1 MDMNAQLN
9 IDQLAEI
16 FNINIPNTE
25 QIKKNE
31 FLFTKYQ
38 TYPKFAPLLLEICC
52 DLKKKYSNEVE
63 LNAAIQLKNF
73 INSNWKFIN
82 NESYN
87 KNLVFDDE
95 KIIIINDDD
104 KNYIRNNIIDAVI
117 YIIGIENAKI
127 LKQLNQCIKKILK
140 FDFENLWHEDY
151 MKKVINCF
159 ISNNEKQ
166 TYAGIILFHQLSKLY
181 EYEDSEKQ
189 SIYNSYFEQV
199 NPHFLN
205 FISQCNDLNNNIQ
218 AQFIYKILKIFF
230 KSFQGDITPLFLKDE
245 NYEKWSN
252 IIINVMKTPI
262 SNENVKNKKNVFWK
276 LRKICF
282 QIITRIY
289 QKFSNI
295 ENKDINSFK
304 KSLIEKYLPQYFE
317 IIKTIYENCD
327 NNKNYIDDDCLTYIY
342 NFLSNMISKKN
353 LDNQVIQL
361 FINNNKLKEQI
372 IKDAIIPLED
382 LDSWLND
389 PKNYINKQMDEI
401 GALFTKRHSAYKMLN
416 SLMSYKSN
424 KKNKKK
430 NPPDFYMNFLTFL
443 SEILKNNSQGQIE
456 ENKNIISNFKDQSF
470 ITNPNNIKCN
480 LIKEAILYLIG
491 LNEKLVMKYSKN
503 MFEDLVENFVLPEL
517 SSPIEFMREKAM
529 KFLLEFKIYKYKN
542 EKLINA
548 ITIQIINLLQNDNYL
563 QVRIYSVLTSSRLIN
578 QENTRSL
585 LQGNIKILLS
595 IYLKL
600 MEETDLEEIVES
612 LQNIIKEFKDETK
625 EFIVQLSDYLI
636 KYFNKLIT
644 REVDEDNEYDNSS
657 LINNV
662 ISTFIDIMSFY
673 VNNNE
678 IYPQLEN
685 YVIIILDYCF
695 KKEIDDKLEDGIDLL
710 EEIIKKSNN
719 LPSKM
724 WEFFIP
730 LITSVIGTDE
740 DLEEFKKEYPNQIY
754 EGNGFDSINSIC
766 KLIKIYIA
774 KEPNTFINS
783 SDKKGNKY
791 IDYLL
796 RLVKSILDIC
806 EGKKKYVETKN
817 AFDLLCILFDVFR
830 GKIDN
835 ILNEILKFISSKYTH
850 QNTLYKTNLK
860 ILLSSCFIYNSY
872 LSLQYFESMKETEQ
886 IFKFWFEGLDNISK
900 KKDIKYNLIALCCLI
915 SLDKTQQNN
924 LIIQNMKSLLDKII
938 SLAKKSNEISIK
950 MYKEEEYNE
959 NEEEEEEEDD
969 EKKENEFYK
978 NLLKE
983 DIDEDDDEDISW
995 NEDDDDDDEITQLDK
1010 QNDVLFLKETLN
1022 IISQKSPDEFNKINE
1037 LLGDNINILKDI
1049 FNKEEE
1055 IEKKKISN
1063 KKK

>member
-1 MDMNAQLN
+1 MDMNTELN

-31 FLFTKYQ
+31 ALFTKYKN
-38 TYPKFAPLLLEICC
+38 YPKFAPLLLEICC
-52 DLKKKYSNEVE
+52 DVNKKYSNEVE

-73 INSNWKFIN
+73 INSNWKFTN
-82 NESYN
+82 NETYN
-87 KNLVFDDE
+87 KNLVFDDDV
-95 KIIIINDDD
+95 IIIINDDD

-117 YIIGIENAKI
+117 YIIGIENGKI

-140 FDFENLWHEDY
+140 FDFEKLWHEDY

-166 TYAGIILFHQLSKLY
+166 TYAGIILFHQLSKLF
-181 EYEDSEKQ
+181 EYEESEKQ
-189 SIYNSYFEQV
+189 NVYNKYFEQV
-199 NPHFLN
+199 NGHFLN
-205 FISQCNDLNNNIQ
+205 FISQCKDLNNNIQ
-218 AQFIYKILKIFF
+218 AQFIYKLLKIFF
-230 KSFQGDITPLFLKDE
+230 KSFQGDITPLFLIDE

-252 IIINVMKTPI
+252 IIINVIKTPI
-262 SNENVKNKKNVFWK
+262 SNENVKNTKNVFWK
-276 LRKICF
+276 LRRICF

-289 QKFSNI
+289 QKFSQI
-295 ENKDINSFK
+295 SNKDLKSFK
-304 KSLIEKYLPQYFE
+304 KLLVEKYLPQYFE
-317 IIKTIYENCD
+317 VIKTIYENCD
-327 NNKNYIDDDCLTYIY
+327 NNKNYIDDNCLTYIY

-353 LDNQVIQL
+353 LDKEVTQL
-361 FINNNKLKEQI
+361 FMNNNKLKEQI

-382 LDSWLND
+382 LDSWIND
-389 PKNYINKQMDEI
+389 PKNYIIKQMDEI
-401 GALFTKRHSAYKMLN
+401 GALFTKRHSSYKMLN
-416 SLMSYKSN
+416 ALMSYKSN
-424 KKNKKK
+424 KKENKK

-456 ENKNIISNFKDQSF
+456 ENKNIIENFKDQSF

-480 LIKEAILYLIG
+480 LVKEAILYLIR

-503 MFEDLVENFVLPEL
+503 MFEDLVENYVLPEL
-517 SSPIEFMREKAM
+517 SSPIELMREKAM
-529 KFLLEFKIYKYKN
+529 KFLMEFKNYKYNNKILVN
-542 EKLINA
+542 S

-563 QVRIYSVLTSSRLIN
+563 QVRIYSALTSSCLIK

-585 LQGNIKILLS
+585 LKGNIKILLS

-600 MEETDLEEIVES
+600 MEETDLEDIVES
-612 LQNIIKEFKDETK
+612 LQNIITEFKDETK
-625 EFIVQLSDYLI
+625 EYIVQLSDYLI

-644 REVDEDNEYDNSS
+644 REVDEENEYDNSS

-662 ISTFIDIMSFY
+662 ISTFIDIISFF

-685 YVIIILDYCF
+685 YVIIILEYCF
-695 KKEIDDKLEDGIDLL
+695 KKEIYDKLEDGMDLL
-710 EEIIKKSNN
+710 EEIIKNAN
-719 LPSKM
+719 VFPIKM
-724 WEFFIP
+724 WEYFIP

-774 KEPNTFINS
+774 KDPNTFINS
-783 SDKKGNKY
+783 TDKKGKKY

-796 RLVKSILDIC
+796 RLVQSILEIC

-817 AFDLLCILFDVFR
+817 AFDLLCVLFDVYR

-835 ILNEILKFISSKYTH
+835 ILNEILKFISNKHTH
-850 QNTLYKTNLK
+850 KNTLYKTNLR

-872 LSLQYFESMKETEQ
+872 LSLKYYESMNEIEQ
-886 IFKFWFEGLDNISK
+886 IFKFWFEGLNNFSK
-900 KKDIKYNLIALCCLI
+900 KKDIKYNLIGLCCLI

-924 LIIQNMKSLLDKII
+924 LIIQNMKPLIDAII
-938 SLAKKSNEISIK
+938 SLAKKSNELSIK
-950 MYKEEEYNE
+950 NCKEEENDE
-959 NEEEEEEEDD
+959 NEEEEDD
-969 EKKENEFYK
+969 ETKENDLYK
-978 NLLKE
+978 NFLKE
-983 DIDEDDDEDISW
+983 DICEEDDEDISW
-995 NEDDDDDDEITQLDK
+995 NEDDNDDDEITQLDK

-1022 IISQKSPDEFNKINE
+1022 NISQKSPDEYNKINE
-1037 LLGDNINILKDI
+1037 LLGENINLLKDI
-1049 FNKEEE
+1049 FTKEEE
-1055 IEKKKISN
+1055 IQKN
-1063 KKK
+1063 KKNNKNK

>member
-1 MDMNAQLN
+1 MDMNTELN

-31 FLFTKYQ
+31 ALFTKYKN
-38 TYPKFAPLLLEICC
+38 YPKFAPLLLEICC
-52 DLKKKYSNEVE
+52 DVNKKYSNEVE

-73 INSNWKFIN
+73 INSNWKFTN
-82 NESYN
+82 NETYN
-87 KNLVFDDE
+87 KNLVFDDDV
-95 KIIIINDDD
+95 IIIINDDD

-117 YIIGIENAKI
+117 YIIGIENGKI

-140 FDFENLWHEDY
+140 FDFEKLWHEDY

-166 TYAGIILFHQLSKLY
+166 TYAGIILFHQLSKLF
-181 EYEDSEKQ
+181 EYEESEKQ
-189 SIYNSYFEQV
+189 NVYNKYFEQV
-199 NPHFLN
+199 NGHFLN
-205 FISQCNDLNNNIQ
+205 FISQCKDLNNNIQ
-218 AQFIYKILKIFF
+218 AQFIYKLLKIFF
-230 KSFQGDITPLFLKDE
+230 KSFQGDITPLFLIDE

-252 IIINVMKTPI
+252 IIINVIKTPI
-262 SNENVKNKKNVFWK
+262 SNENVKNTKNVFWK
-276 LRKICF
+276 LRRICF

-289 QKFSNI
+289 QKFSQI
-295 ENKDINSFK
+295 SNKDLKSFK
-304 KSLIEKYLPQYFE
+304 KLLVEKYLPQYFE
-317 IIKTIYENCD
+317 VIKTIYENCD
-327 NNKNYIDDDCLTYIY
+327 NNKNYIDDNCLTYIY

-353 LDNQVIQL
+353 LDKEVTQL
-361 FINNNKLKEQI
+361 FMNNNKLKEQI

-382 LDSWLND
+382 LDSWIND
-389 PKNYINKQMDEI
+389 PKNYIIKQMDEI
-401 GALFTKRHSAYKMLN
+401 GALFTKRHSSYKMLN
-416 SLMSYKSN
+416 ALMSYKSN
-424 KKNKKK
+424 KKENKK

-456 ENKNIISNFKDQSF
+456 ENKNIIKNFKDQSF

-480 LIKEAILYLIG
+480 LVKEAILYLIR

-503 MFEDLVENFVLPEL
+503 MFEDLVENYVLPEL
-517 SSPIEFMREKAM
+517 SSPIELMREKAL
-529 KFLLEFKIYKYKN
+529 KFLMEFKNYKYNNKI
-542 EKLINA
+542 LVNA
-548 ITIQIINLLQNDNYL
+548 ITVQIINLLQNDNYL
-563 QVRIYSVLTSSRLIN
+563 QVRIYSALTSSCLIK
-578 QENTRSL
+578 QENTRTL
-585 LQGNIKILLS
+585 LKGNIQILLS

-625 EFIVQLSDYLI
+625 EYIVQLSDYLI

-644 REVDEDNEYDNSS
+644 REVDEENEYDNSS

-662 ISTFIDIMSFY
+662 ISTFIDIISFF

-685 YVIIILDYCF
+685 YVIIILEYCF
-695 KKEIDDKLEDGIDLL
+695 KKEIYDKLEDGMDLL
-710 EEIIKKSNN
+710 EEIIKNAN
-719 LPSKM
+719 VFPIKM
-724 WEFFIP
+724 WEYFIP

-774 KEPNTFINS
+774 KDPNTFINS
-783 SDKKGNKY
+783 TDKKGKKY

-796 RLVKSILDIC
+796 RLVQSILEIC

-817 AFDLLCILFDVFR
+817 AFDLLCVLFDVYR

-835 ILNEILKFISSKYTH
+835 ILNEILKFISNKHTH
-850 QNTLYKTNLK
+850 KNTLYKTNLR

-872 LSLQYFESMKETEQ
+872 LSLKYYESMNEIEQ
-886 IFKFWFEGLDNISK
+886 IFKFWFEGINNFSK
-900 KKDIKYNLIALCCLI
+900 KKDIKYNLIGLCCLI

-924 LIIQNMKSLLDKII
+924 LIIQNMKPLIDTII
-938 SLAKKSNEISIK
+938 SLAKKSNELSIK
-950 MYKEEEYNE
+950 INKEQDDSEY
-959 NEEEEEEEDD
+959 EEEEDD
-969 EKKENEFYK
+969 ETKENEFYK
-978 NLLKE
+978 NFLKE
-983 DIDEDDDEDISW
+983 DICEEDDEDISW
-995 NEDDDDDDEITQLDK
+995 NEDDNEDDEITQLDK

-1022 IISQKSPDEFNKINE
+1022 NISQKSPEDFNKINL
-1037 LLGDNINILKDI
+1037 LLGDNIQVLKEI
-1049 FNKEEE
+1049 FKKEEDCLNNTV
-1055 IEKKKISN
+1055 K
-1063 KKK
+1063 